1 MGTNDLNSD
10 KSSELIVKSIA
21 DVGPSLKNESRDASK
36 SSITLRN
43 DKLKEKAAEVNDY
56 LMKWL
61 LCTERNVYFI
71 NHAKNILAHYLNKN
85 RL

>member
-1 MGTNDLNSD
+1 MKPSARENPDHFILHMGTNDLNSD

-56 LMKWL
+56 LMK
-61 LCTERNVYFI
+61 
-71 NHAKNILAHYLNKN
+71 
-85 RL
+85 